1 MERIIEQLSDL
12 CGRDRLFALLNG
24 VTAVLLAVI
33 FYIQLSVALFTGNLP
48 FSQFL
53 KLLIAYY
60 SVPGTVQ
67 LTVSLLIYRTC
78 NSRFSIWSFAA
89 PTVAS
94 GLNLFI
100 TPPVVFVSEAYFIMV
115 NFLYTAVYGWRR
127 ELPPIYLLFLLTLL
141 LTSPFNT
148 FEKTFYFLTLIF
160 MLIFST
166 ISGFAVNVFIRLLEV
181 NYHLDNL
188 KPSEVK
194 ENLELL
200 FRKLFPFLK
209 MNHESAIKNA
219 RKIKNPLVS
228 VPLNHFLHKVSEK
241 LKLLEEM
248 ERKRRREEEIIELLS
263 LVEELK
269 DPYTKG
275 HSLNVAAYS
284 ETIAREMG
292 LEEGEVEKLKT
303 AALLHDIGKLCIPD
317 WILLKPVPLSK
328 EEFKLIELHTVTGE
342 KLLSMVEGFEEIARI
357 VRHHHEKV
365 DGSGYPDGLKGEEIP
380 LLSRI
385 IAVADIYD
393 ALTSERPYR
402 KALKPEEA
410 ISILKELPLD
420 SEVVKVAEKVLPSI
434 ERMNF
439 PIAMEEIEKLDS
451 YKKSFTR
458 RNFTYGVPSDE
469 LSLFVVKFKGEGELL
484 KFLNRVRSLPLPFL
498 STLQIKENIQVIVC
512 NRESEKEVLELLS
525 SSEIERLL

>member
-1 MERIIEQLSDL
+1 MERIIEQLSEL

-194 ENLELL
+194 S
-200 FRKLFPFLK
+200 RVK
-209 MNHESAIKNA
+209 
-219 RKIKNPLVS
+219 
-228 VPLNHFLHKVSEK
+228 
-241 LKLLEEM
+241 
-248 ERKRRREEEIIELLS
+248 RKRR
-263 LVEELK
+263 
-269 DPYTKG
+269 
-275 HSLNVAAYS
+275 
-284 ETIAREMG
+284 
-292 LEEGEVEKLKT
+292 
-303 AALLHDIGKLCIPD
+303 
-317 WILLKPVPLSK
+317 
-328 EEFKLIELHTVTGE
+328 
-342 KLLSMVEGFEEIARI
+342 
-357 VRHHHEKV
+357 
-365 DGSGYPDGLKGEEIP
+365 
-380 LLSRI
+380 
-385 IAVADIYD
+385 
-393 ALTSERPYR
+393 
-402 KALKPEEA
+402 
-410 ISILKELPLD
+410 
-420 SEVVKVAEKVLPSI
+420 
-434 ERMNF
+434 
-439 PIAMEEIEKLDS
+439 
-451 YKKSFTR
+451 
-458 RNFTYGVPSDE
+458 
-469 LSLFVVKFKGEGELL
+469 
-484 KFLNRVRSLPLPFL
+484 
-498 STLQIKENIQVIVC
+498 
-512 NRESEKEVLELLS
+512 
-525 SSEIERLL
+525 